1 MSETAGLALIR
12 SDFPHIPQLEVGLM
26 LRPKFI
32 PKSATSLVSK
42 VLFTKLM
49 LTIKVPIA
57 TLTQPIT
64 VYISDQNS
72 QIPM

>member
-1 MSETAGLALIR
+1 HA
-12 SDFPHIPQLEVGLM
+12 
-26 LRPKFI
+26 
-32 PKSATSLVSK
+32 
-42 VLFTKLM
+42 LFTELM

-72 QIPM
+72 HIPM

>member
-1 MSETAGLALIR
+1 MWKKQIRRSPLLIL
-12 SDFPHIPQLEVGLM
+12 FTYLNGYKPQVYV
-26 LRPKFI
+26 
-32 PKSATSLVSK
+32 PKSATSLESHA
-42 VLFTKLM
+42 LFTELM

-72 QIPM
+72 HIPM